1 MISQTAEY
9 ALRAIVYL
17 ADHPGEA
24 HTAERIAAGTKVPVG
39 YLAKIMQ
46 GLSKSKLV
54 TSQRGLY
61 GGFTLVKTAA
71 DLTIY
76 EVVQAV
82 DPINRITSCPLGI
95 ENHGNDLCPLHRGLD
110 NAMGGVEMTFR
121 RTTIQQ
127 LLSQTGENRPLCGF
141 PLLAEAARS
150 GKNSEKTTEKAEK
163 SDKPGK
169 KS

>member
-24 HTAERIAAGTKVPVG
+24 HTAERIAVGTKVPVG

-46 GLSKSKLV
+46 GLSRAKMV

-61 GGFTLVKTAA
+61 GGFTLVKLAK
-71 DLTIY
+71 DLTVY

-82 DPINRITSCPLGI
+82 DPIQRIHTCPLGI
-95 ENHGNDLCPLHRGLD
+95 EGHGNELCPLHRSLD
-110 NAMGGVEMTFR
+110 NAAMAIEMTFKR
-121 RTTIQQ
+121 LTIEA
-127 LLSQTGENRPLCGF
+127 LLNQPAGSRPLCSF
-141 PLLAEAARS
+141 PRLVDA
-150 GKNSEKTTEKAEK
+150 GN
-163 SDKPGK
+163 
-169 KS
+169 